1 MVSSTGSNTS
11 PSRFLIIFSICFVLI
26 ALVAKVI
33 GCGGCAR
40 LLGFNGKDSLRIGAG
55 MMTRGEV
62 ALITAQKGLGVGLL
76 TADFF
81 TAVILLILVSSVIT
95 PVILKKLYSGK
106 DPEPQTASGVSGAGQ
121 TG

>member
-1 MVSSTGSNTS
+1 MDG
-11 PSRFLIIFSICFVLI
+11 RLILFSVCFVLV
-26 ALVAKVI
+26 ALAGKVI

-40 LLGFNGKDSLRIGAG
+40 LTGFNMKDSLRIGTG

-62 ALITAQKGLGVGLL
+62 ALITAQKGLAVGLL

-95 PVILKKLYSGK
+95 PILLKKEYPKTEG
-106 DPEPQTASGVSGAGQ
+106 P
-121 TG
+121 